1 MKIELHKAFR
11 VPIDGLMPIAEEI
24 IIQKEKKIEDSKI
37 GPYQVA
43 ATKNKVVAVTDK
55 KAADKEDSEEDGEA
69 PALAPAT
76 DTDEKAIRK
85 QLAKD

>member
-43 ATKNKVVAVTDK
+43 ATKNKVVATTDK
-55 KAADKEDSEEDGEA
+55 KADKEDSEEDGEA